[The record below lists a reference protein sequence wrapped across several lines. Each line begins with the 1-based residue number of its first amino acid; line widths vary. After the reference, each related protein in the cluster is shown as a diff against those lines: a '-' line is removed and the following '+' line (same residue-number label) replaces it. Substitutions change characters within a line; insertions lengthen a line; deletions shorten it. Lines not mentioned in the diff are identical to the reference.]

1 MSSEPAPEST
11 SEARPGAAPESAPDC
26 AEQLRQRFPG
36 LFGGGI
42 KPLKLRI
49 QADIQE
55 RAPGVFTKV
64 ALSTFFRRYTG
75 STAYLVAMT
84 RSPHRFDLDGKPS
97 GEISE
102 EHRQAAVE
110 ELARRRSAH
119 QAKLEQVDAARR
131 QRAAL
136 LHDFERTT
144 LTPANF
150 CALKGIAPQALEA
163 LLATARREATERVDE
178 RARRARRRA
187 RGRRATRIGRVR
199 PIQDGEMSAG
209 IGVCAASRATRPTT
223 PAARPGAAQAGLRR
237 LSSR

>member
-36 LFGGGI
+36 LFGVGI

-75 STAYLVAMT
+75 STAYLAAMT

-178 RARRARRRA
+178 RARRAPPTGARPPREAHRAGPPNPGRGDGRRDRGVRSEPGDPA
-187 RGRRATRIGRVR
+187 NDPGRRGRGARK
-199 PIQDGEMSAG
+199 
-209 IGVCAASRATRPTT
+209 
-223 PAARPGAAQAGLRR
+223 PA
-237 LSSR
+237 